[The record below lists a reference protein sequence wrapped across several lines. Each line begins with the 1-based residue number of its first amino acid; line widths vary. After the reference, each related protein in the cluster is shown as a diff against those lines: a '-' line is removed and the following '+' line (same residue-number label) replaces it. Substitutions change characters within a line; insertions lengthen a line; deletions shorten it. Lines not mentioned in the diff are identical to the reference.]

1 MKKIILIAVL
11 SISFSI
17 AMSAQSVLSFDK
29 YHSRLSFSANHL
41 GISFVEGI
49 FKIFDATLISTKEDF
64 SDAQI
69 QMNADVKS
77 ISTEVDMRDADLR
90 DNWFETAKYP
100 EMNFKSTSFRN
111 VGGKNYKLTGDITI
125 KGVSKR
131 ITFDVVYNGKALN
144 GYSKKYSHG
153 FTITGKL
160 NRNDFGIGKETIST
174 VGAFIGLKANVEF
187 VIN

>member
-90 DNWFETAKYP
+90 DNWFEL
-100 EMNFKSTSFRN
+100 RN
-111 VGGKNYKLTGDITI
+111 IRK
-125 KGVSKR
+125 
-131 ITFDVVYNGKALN
+131 
-144 GYSKKYSHG
+144 
-153 FTITGKL
+153 
-160 NRNDFGIGKETIST
+160 
-174 VGAFIGLKANVEF
+174 
-187 VIN
+187 